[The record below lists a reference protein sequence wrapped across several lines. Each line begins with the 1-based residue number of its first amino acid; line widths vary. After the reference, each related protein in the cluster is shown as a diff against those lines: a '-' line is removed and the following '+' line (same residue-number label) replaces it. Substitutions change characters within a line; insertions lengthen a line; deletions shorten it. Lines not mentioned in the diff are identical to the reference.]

1 MILPASEC
9 LYGSNTNL
17 TEQDDSGSQCEK
29 QIETLLF
36 NSSDIEDR
44 VLSTDPI
51 SDKDGECNWLEILS
65 EQLFI
70 PAVFVVSGDIRP
82 VLLCPVT
89 SGRCSG
95 STSVFVL
102 LFFVFMN
109 AQDLLPA
116 VTGYNHVSQSRL
128 GFGTLQCPG
137 RTTTSH

>member
-9 LYGSNTNL
+9 PYGSNTNL

-36 NSSDIEDR
+36 NSSDTEDR

-70 PAVFVVSGDIRP
+70 PAFFVVSGDIRP

-102 LFFVFMN
+102 LVFVFMN
-109 AQDLLPA
+109 AFVSVSVSSSAPGEQPPHAELF
-116 VTGYNHVSQSRL
+116 HV
-128 GFGTLQCPG
+128 
-137 RTTTSH
+137 